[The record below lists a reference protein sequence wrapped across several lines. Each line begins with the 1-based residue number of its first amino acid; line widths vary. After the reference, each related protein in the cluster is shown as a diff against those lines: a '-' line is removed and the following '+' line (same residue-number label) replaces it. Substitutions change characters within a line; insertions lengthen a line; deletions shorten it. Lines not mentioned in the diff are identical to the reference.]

1 MTSIVSLPMRRFL
14 RSSPLDQL
22 APRSYRNSSS
32 PSSMATPDRVS
43 LSSGSSLIGQPL
55 GIVDSPSGSPR
66 RSFSAERPPVASR
79 HGHASPARARAV
91 QQSQSDSEGG
101 ANGNGTGVPLRVA
114 YQGVPGAY
122 SEMAAMRVYPGCS
135 PVPCDQFDDAFNAV
149 EQWLVG
155 RAVLPIENSLGGSIH
170 RNYDLL
176 LRHRLHIVGE
186 VHLPVHH
193 CLLAL
198 PGSTPGQLTRVLSH
212 PQALA
217 QCEATLTRLGV
228 VQEAVYDTAG
238 AAQMVANQKME
249 GVGAVASTRAA
260 EIYGLEILAEGIQDE
275 ADNFTRFL
283 ALARD
288 PVLPSTDRPFKT
300 SIVFTLEKGAG
311 VLFKALSVFAL
322 RDINLTKIESR
333 PHRDKPLYV
342 DWLDRSSLAA
352 PAMPLTDI
360 PAAASQ
366 DSAMAYQSFDYLF
379 YIDFQAS
386 LAEPRVQNAMRH
398 LQEMAPFLRVLGSY
412 PMDVGPMCDVCTP
425 PSAPPAPSLHHCTH
439 TPPAPIRVPPTPSG
453 DGAVSASAGQLPHG
467 RHPHG
472 DPLLRALRAL
482 TTLQPLSNPCC
493 PHASPGCRALMEG
506 GRQASPWRPCG
517 GADKQQMVWR
527 EWGTCAGRSEATA
540 ALAAAGGGEAAA
552 VGLAS
557 LVPAARPG
565 AALAA
570 HLAATARV
578 VVVVLMVAP
587 RGGEGKREGERE
599 GERGEEGVFM
609 RMLVYEVVGAWTAG

>member
-1 MTSIVSLPMRRFL
+1 MRRLL

-22 APRSYRNSSS
+22 APRSYKNSSS

-43 LSSGSSLIGQPL
+43 LSSGSSLIGQSL
-55 GIVDSPSGSPR
+55 GTVDSPSGSPR

-79 HGHASPARARAV
+79 HGQASPARARAV
-91 QQSQSDSEGG
+91 LQSQSDSEGG

-135 PVPCDQFDDAFNAV
+135 PVPCDQFDDAFKAV

-198 PGSTPGQLTRVLSH
+198 PGTHTTQLTRVLSH

-217 QCEATLTRLGV
+217 QCEATLNGLGV

-352 PAMPLTDI
+352 PAMPLSDT

-366 DSAMAYQSFDYLF
+366 DSSAMAYQSFDYLF

-412 PMDVGPMCDVCTP
+412 PMDVNPMEP
-425 PSAPPAPSLHHCTH
+425 PSSSTPSPPA
-439 TPPAPIRVPPTPSG
+439 
-453 DGAVSASAGQLPHG
+453 
-467 RHPHG
+467 
-472 DPLLRALRAL
+472 
-482 TTLQPLSNPCC
+482 TL
-493 PHASPGCRALMEG
+493 
-506 GRQASPWRPCG
+506 
-517 GADKQQMVWR
+517 
-527 EWGTCAGRSEATA
+527 
-540 ALAAAGGGEAAA
+540 
-552 VGLAS
+552 
-557 LVPAARPG
+557 
-565 AALAA
+565 
-570 HLAATARV
+570 
-578 VVVVLMVAP
+578 
-587 RGGEGKREGERE
+587 
-599 GERGEEGVFM
+599 
-609 RMLVYEVVGAWTAG
+609 